1 MEKLK
6 TKDSLIQKYVSLTR
20 EKLDRLKLH
29 EIMHI
34 SRDENIMENI
44 LSKLASTR
52 TSRINHFFIEEILR
66 GTSFENLEAMMRP

>member
-1 MEKLK
+1 MEKFK

-20 EKLDRLKLH
+20 EKLVRLKLH

-66 GTSFENLEAMMRP
+66 GTSFETLEAMIRP